1 MNLKALR
8 CALLCLFMI
17 GALQTS
23 EAQLFKKKSKKKAAA
38 PAPKPKKGG
47 IQPYNKVI
55 TKEAKTD
62 AGLFQVHQVADKH
75 YYEIPDSLFNRE
87 MLMVSRISKTATGI
101 GFGGGKINTQVLR
114 WEKKPKKVILRVV
127 SYGNVA
133 ADSLPIHEAVVNSN
147 FEPVLYAFDIKA
159 INKKDSL
166 NPAMVIE
173 VDPLFTKDVNAL
185 GMPDFYRRRFK
196 VSRLDA
202 SRSYIEN
209 IKSYPLNI
217 EARHVKTY
225 SAKSA
230 PSNQS
235 LGSISIEINNSMI
248 LLPKE
253 PMKRRYFDERVGWF
267 ARSQVDYGLEAQQ
280 SKRITYL
287 DRWRLEVKDKDLE
300 KFKAGE
306 LVEPKKPIVYYVD
319 RATPKR
325 WLPYIK
331 QGIED
336 WQVAFE
342 AAGFK
347 NAIIAKEPPTPEE
360 DPEWSPEDVRYSV
373 VRYLASPIPNANG
386 PHVSDPRSGEILES
400 DINWYHNVMSLLRN
414 WFFVQTAA
422 INPEAQ
428 TTEFRDEIM
437 GRLIRFVS
445 AHEVGHT
452 LGLPHNMGS
461 SAAYPVDSLRSKSFT
476 QKHGTAPSIM
486 DYARFNY
493 VAQPGDEGVA
503 LMPDIGVYD
512 KHAINWGYRPILNT
526 SAEDE
531 KPILNK
537 WITDHA
543 DDPMYHFGHQQVG
556 DIHDP
561 SAQTE
566 DIGDDAIKASTYGI
580 ANLKRI
586 VPNLRKWTT
595 KDGEDYSDLQTMY
608 GQVVGQFMRYMGHV
622 GNNIGG
628 VYEDYKTSDEE
639 GAVYTHVDKDHQKNS
654 LQFLQDELFTTP
666 EWLLDNEIFN
676 KVQYSGALERVR
688 AMQVRSLNTVLH
700 LGKMARIIE
709 NETLNGNE
717 AYRLVDMMTD
727 LRRGLWSETRSGRTI
742 DTYRRNLQKAHID
755 RLHYLMT
762 AGNQRKLPAFG
773 GYRKST
779 VVNTSQSDIRSVA
792 RAELNNLKRDIRNG
806 IARTSDKMS
815 RYHLQDAL
823 ERVEQILDP
832 TAGGYTPNALDTG
845 FTEENIPTCSFDF
858 YGEEGAVNEEKA
870 GKP

>member
-1 MNLKALR
+1 MFQKVLPKI
-8 CALLCLFMI
+8 LLVFLLI
-17 GALQTS
+17 GSIHHS
-23 EAQLFKKKSKKKAAA
+23 EAQLFKKKKADTAKKESE
-38 PAPKPKKGG
+38 KPKKDA
-47 IQPYNKVI
+47 IKPYDKVI
-55 TKEAKTD
+55 TKDAETD
-62 AGLFQVHQVADKH
+62 PGLFAVHKVEDKH

-114 WEKKPKKVILRVV
+114 WEKKPKKVLLRVV

-159 INKKDSL
+159 FNKKDSL
-166 NPAMVIE
+166 NPATVIE
-173 VDPLFTKDVNAL
+173 VDGLFTKDVNAL
-185 GMPDFYRRRFK
+185 GMPQRFRTQYRI
-196 VSRLDA
+196 SRLAAD
-202 SRSYIEN
+202 RSYIESL
-209 IKSYPLNI
+209 KSYPLNV

-225 SAKSA
+225 IASAA

-235 LGSISIEINNSMI
+235 LGSISVEINNSMI

-267 ARSQVDYGLEAQQ
+267 ARGQVDYGLDAQE
-280 SKRITYL
+280 SRTVRYL
-287 DRWRLEVKDKDLE
+287 DRWRLEVKDEDIE

-306 LVEPKKPIVYYVD
+306 LVEPKKQIVYYID
-319 RATPKR
+319 RATPKT
-325 WLPYIK
+325 WVPFIK

-347 NAIIAKEPPTPEE
+347 NAIIAKDPPTVEE

-400 DINWYHNVMSLLRN
+400 DINWYHNVMTLLRN
-414 WFFVQTAA
+414 WYFVQTAA
-422 INPEAQ
+422 INLDAQ
-428 TTEFRDEIM
+428 NVEFKKEIM

-461 SAAYPVDSLRSKSFT
+461 SHAYPVDSLRSAAFT
-476 QKHGTAPSIM
+476 NKYGTAPSIM

-503 LMPDIGVYD
+503 MMPNIGVYD
-512 KHAINWGYRPILNT
+512 KYSIKWGYQPILDT

-531 KPILNK
+531 KPILNS
-537 WITDHA
+537 WIREHEN
-543 DDPMYHFGHQQVG
+543 DPMYRFGHQQIG

-561 SAQTE
+561 SSQTE
-566 DIGDDAIKASTYGI
+566 DLGDDAIKASLYGI

-586 VPNLRKWTT
+586 VPNLTSWTT
-595 KDGEDYSDLQTMY
+595 EEGGNYDNLETLY
-608 GQVVGQFMRYMGHV
+608 GQVVAQYRRYMGHV
-622 GNNIGG
+622 SNNIGG
-628 VYEDYKTSDEE
+628 VYEFYKTADQE
-639 GAVYTHVDKDHQKNS
+639 GAVYTHVDKAHQKNCMEFI
-654 LQFLQDELFTTP
+654 QEQLFATP
-666 EWLLDNEIFN
+666 EWLIDQDIFN
-676 KVQYSGALERVR
+676 KIQYSGSVENIRST
-688 AMQVRSLNTVLH
+688 QVRYLNTILH
-700 LGKMARIIE
+700 LGKLARIIE
-709 NETLNGNE
+709 NETINGKD
-717 AYRLVDMMTD
+717 AYGLLEMMQD
-727 LRRGLWSETRSGRTI
+727 LRQGIWSETRSGKAI

-755 RLHYLMT
+755 RLSYLMT
-762 AGNQRKLPAFG
+762 AENLGRLSDFG

-779 VVNTSQSDIRSVA
+779 PINTVQSDVRSVA

-806 IARTSDKMS
+806 LSRITDRMS

-823 ERVEQILDP
+823 ERIDQTLDP
-832 TAGGYTPNALDTG
+832 
-845 FTEENIPTCSFDF
+845 S
-858 YGEEGAVNEEKA
+858 
-870 GKP
+870 